1 MASHDSEVTPAVGD
15 VVRIVGQPR
24 ARYRVKRLDEDG
36 TATLWG
42 GTPMRERYR
51 HVDLDRLRVAND
63 TAVTPT
69 GRSARVGATSK
80 RGARATRAAQTA
92 KRAPGLSET
101 LEVPPRM
108 AERIPTPAHCEV
120 AG

>member
-1 MASHDSEVTPAVGD
+1 MTPAVGD

-42 GTPMRERYR
+42 GTSGRERYR
-51 HVDLDRLRVAND
+51 HVELDRLRVAND
-63 TAVTPT
+63 TAVIPT

-80 RGARATRAAQTA
+80 RGAPATSAVCAALV
-92 KRAPGLSET
+92 PGRVSE
-101 LEVPPRM
+101 PRGG
-108 AERIPTPAHCEV
+108 PNQ
-120 AG
+120 